1 MLKLR
6 GVGMS
11 TKTRGNEEMSHIAK
25 ASESPNAT
33 KNGYIGPASRRLLAT
48 PNGHSRS
55 RSHLVAVAELTSAT
69 ATDRLGYD

>member
-1 MLKLR
+1 
-6 GVGMS
+6 MS

-33 KNGYIGPASRRLLAT
+33 KNGYIGPASRRLLPVAT